1 MDILSQLGE
10 IFTGFSVLAHSP
22 WQTTCVR
29 ILLVFL
35 GFLMIYLGRKG
46 ILEALLMIPMGL
58 GMAVI
63 NVSGMFF
70 DPVAILEGKTPDP
83 QKIGTLFLDST
94 VSDNM
99 QLMSLMQVDWLQPIY
114 TLAFSNGLIA
124 CLIFVGIGS
133 LLDIGF
139 VMARPYVSM
148 FLALFAELGTFL
160 TLPIAAIFY
169 PDLGKA
175 ASIAL
180 VGGADG
186 PMVLF
191 GSLKMAPDLF
201 VPITIV
207 AYLYLGLCYGGYPY
221 LVKLLIPKKLIG
233 LKMPPEKPRKPITS
247 GQKIVFA
254 AVASAVLSF
263 LFPVASPLIFSLFLG
278 ITIRESGLE
287 KFLYIVSEIVLYGS
301 TLMLGLLLGVL
312 CEAETI
318 MKPEVLPLLLLGILS
333 LLLSGIGGIIG
344 GYAMYFLSGRK
355 FNPVI
360 GLAGVSC
367 VPSCAK
373 VAQKCVAKVNP
384 GSIIMPY
391 ALGANICGVITT
403 AIIAAVYMS
412 LIK

>member
-180 VGGADG
+180 VSGADG

-287 KFLYIVSEIVLYGS
+287 KFQYIVSEIVLYGS
-301 TLMLGLLLGVL
+301 TLMLG
-312 CEAETI
+312 
-318 MKPEVLPLLLLGILS
+318 LLLGILS

>member
-287 KFLYIVSEIVLYGS
+287 KFQYIVSEIVLYGS

-384 GSIIMPY
+384 CSIIMPY

>member
-1 MDILSQLGE
+1 
-10 IFTGFSVLAHSP
+10 
-22 WQTTCVR
+22 
-29 ILLVFL
+29 
-35 GFLMIYLGRKG
+35 
-46 ILEALLMIPMGL
+46 
-58 GMAVI
+58 
-63 NVSGMFF
+63 
-70 DPVAILEGKTPDP
+70 
-83 QKIGTLFLDST
+83 
-94 VSDNM
+94 M

-287 KFLYIVSEIVLYGS
+287 KFQYIVSEVVLYGS

>member
-287 KFLYIVSEIVLYGS
+287 KFQYIVSEIVLYGS

-384 GSIIMPY
+384 GSIIMPS

>member
-287 KFLYIVSEIVLYGS
+287 KFQYIVSEIVLYGS

-384 GSIIMPY
+384 GLIIMPY